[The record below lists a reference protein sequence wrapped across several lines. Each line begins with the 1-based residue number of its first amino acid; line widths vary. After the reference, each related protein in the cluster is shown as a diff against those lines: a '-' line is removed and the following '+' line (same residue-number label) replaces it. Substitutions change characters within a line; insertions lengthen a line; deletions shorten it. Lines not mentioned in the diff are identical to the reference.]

1 VNSSGNLSPSGA
13 TRVVAVNSVQWRYIC
28 VIDIVGEPVLR
39 SNDLP
44 AGPAGAAVGG
54 ESGAGVYA
62 RLAPELI
69 RFAVSIVGPSD
80 AEDLVGA
87 AVLKAISAPRWDRI
101 ANKRAYL
108 YRVMLNEAR
117 SWHRG
122 RRRRLEREH
131 RVIGRDAVEPERS
144 DPSVLAA
151 VRSLTVRQRAVIHLV
166 YWADLPPPE
175 VADLLDTS
183 LRTIE
188 RELHAAKARLKDL
201 LS

>member
-1 VNSSGNLSPSGA
+1 M
-13 TRVVAVNSVQWRYIC
+13 
-28 VIDIVGEPVLR
+28 LR
-39 SNDLP
+39 SNDPP
-44 AGPAGAAVGG
+44 AGSAGAAVSG
-54 ESGAGVYA
+54 ESDAEVYA
-62 RLAPELI
+62 RLAPEMI

-87 AVLKAISAPRWDRI
+87 AVLKAISAPRWSRI

-131 RVIGRDAVEPERS
+131 RVLGRDDGEPEKS

-151 VRSLTVRQRAVIHLV
+151 VRSLTIRQRAVIHLV
-166 YWADLPPPE
+166 TGPTFLPRTSPTCWTRHCAPSNENSTPPR
-175 VADLLDTS
+175 LDS
-183 LRTIE
+183 RTCCHE
-188 RELHAAKARLKDL
+188 PCTA
-201 LS
+201 

>member
-1 VNSSGNLSPSGA
+1 MRPNDRPAASAGA
-13 TRVVAVNSVQWRYIC
+13 TVS
-28 VIDIVGEPVLR
+28 GEPDAEL
-39 SNDLP
+39 
-44 AGPAGAAVGG
+44 
-54 ESGAGVYA
+54 YA

-87 AVLKAISAPRWDRI
+87 AVLKAISAPRWGRI

-122 RRRRLEREH
+122 RRRRLEREQ
-131 RVIGRDAVEPERS
+131 RVVGRDDGEPERS

-151 VRSLTVRQRAVIHLV
+151 VRSLTIRQRAVIHLV
-166 YWADLPPPE
+166 YWADLPPPD